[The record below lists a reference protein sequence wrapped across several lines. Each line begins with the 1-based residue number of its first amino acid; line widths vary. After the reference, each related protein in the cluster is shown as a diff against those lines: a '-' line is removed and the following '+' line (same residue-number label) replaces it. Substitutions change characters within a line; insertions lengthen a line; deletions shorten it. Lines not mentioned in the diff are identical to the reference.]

1 MYLSTN
7 RGIKDINNNI
17 IRYKKV
23 RDISIKSKEEAY
35 KELAEGKFNLY
46 KAEDIKTMEIED
58 IILSYMLDTKGFY
71 QPIYNFI
78 SKVNG
83 ENIIISIPA
92 L

>member
-1 MYLSTN
+1 
-7 RGIKDINNNI
+7 
-17 IRYKKV
+17 
-23 RDISIKSKEEAY
+23 
-35 KELAEGKFNLY
+35 
-46 KAEDIKTMEIED
+46 MEIED